1 MIRGKTMELFLA
13 DGSAE
18 GLTICD
24 LKNWSGHVFK
34 FRREGLASFLS
45 LQESARTGVYILRG
59 VDLSNGEPKIYI
71 GESDNIGSRLKQHSK
86 NSDKDFWSETYVICS
101 KDTHLTKTHALFI
114 EFMLIEKAA
123 QAGRY
128 RLSNSKMSAYDL
140 ASKADSAYLRSFVDD
155 ALLVLSATGLD
166 IFVPPAATAAKLATT
181 HDTPTDPVTAVSTT
195 EDVHDGG
202 RLFENAPLHIELR
215 DTKTALRAIGVET
228 EGKILVLK
236 GSQVNGSAKG
246 LAPHLV
252 KRREELIRDGILAPT
267 AEEDRLEFQVDYLF
281 NHASPSAALIAGRS
295 MQGLDDWKDTHSGKT
310 LREIYAERAERASNR
325 EAAKA

>member
-1 MIRGKTMELFLA
+1 MRGKTMELFLA
-13 DGSAE
+13 DGTAE

-34 FRREGLASFLS
+34 FRREGLARFLS

-59 VDLSNGEPKIYI
+59 IDLSDGEPRIYI

-101 KDTHLTKTHALFI
+101 KDTHLTKTHALFV
-114 EFMLIEKAA
+114 EFALIEKAA
-123 QAGRY
+123 ESGRY

-140 ASKADSAYLRSFVDD
+140 VSKADSAYLRSFVDD

-166 IFVPPAATAAKLATT
+166 IFVPPAATAAKFECA
-181 HDTPTDPVTAVSTT
+181 HDTPTNPAISVSTDD
-195 EDVHDGG
+195 DVPDAE
-202 RLFENAPLHIELR
+202 LPFENAPLHVELR
-215 DTKTALRAIGVET
+215 DVKTGIRAMGVET

-236 GSQVNGSAKG
+236 GSQVSLGTKG

-252 KRREELIRDGILAPT
+252 KRREELIRDGILAPA
-267 AEEDRLEFQVDYLF
+267 AEEGRLEFQADYLF

-295 MQGLDDWKDTHSGKT
+295 MQGLDDWKDRHSGKT
-310 LREIYAERAERASNR
+310 LREIYAARAERVSVR
-325 EAAKA
+325 EAATA

>member
-1 MIRGKTMELFLA
+1 MRGKTMELFLA
-13 DGSAE
+13 DGTAE

-34 FRREGLASFLS
+34 FRREGLARFLS
-45 LQESARTGVYILRG
+45 LQESSRTGVYILRG
-59 VDLSNGEPKIYI
+59 IDLSDGEPRIYI

-86 NSDKDFWSETYVICS
+86 NPDKDFWSETYIICS
-101 KDTHLTKTHALFI
+101 KDTHLTKTHALFV

-123 QAGRY
+123 ESGRY

-166 IFVPPAATAAKLATT
+166 IFVPPAATAAKFESA
-181 HDTPTDPVTAVSTT
+181 HATPTDPTISVSMAD
-195 EDVHDGG
+195 DVPDAG
-202 RLFENAPLHIELR
+202 RSFENAPLHVELR
-215 DTKTALRAIGVET
+215 DVKTGLRALGVET

-236 GSQVNGSAKG
+236 GSQVSLGTKG
-246 LAPHLV
+246 LASHLV
-252 KRREELIRDGILAPT
+252 KRREELIRDGILAPA
-267 AEEDRLEFQVDYLF
+267 AEESRLEFQVDYLF

-310 LREIYAERAERASNR
+310 LREIYAERAERASVR
-325 EAAKA
+325 EAATA